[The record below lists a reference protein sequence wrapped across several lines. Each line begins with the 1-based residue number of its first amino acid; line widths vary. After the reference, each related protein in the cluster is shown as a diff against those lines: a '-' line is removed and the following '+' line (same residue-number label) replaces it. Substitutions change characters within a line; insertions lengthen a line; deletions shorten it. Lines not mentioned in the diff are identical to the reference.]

1 MLIKK
6 DSMNGCRPHRR
17 RRPFLLG
24 GSGYVTCTAPYRAEK
39 HEEDSVMPLYRVS
52 FEEQGSYRV
61 ECQIRATIEAN
72 HIALAVQTIFP
83 NFVLQQLR
91 NSLAVRLMVPKGPRA
106 GHLMWIAFGFADDD
120 ERRTSLRLKQANM
133 MGPAGL
139 ISMEDGMIGTLIQ
152 QGIEGDKDKASVLEL
167 GGCGI
172 EPIAG
177 SRASEGSV
185 RGFWTGYRE
194 LTRL

>member
-1 MLIKK
+1 
-6 DSMNGCRPHRR
+6 
-17 RRPFLLG
+17 
-24 GSGYVTCTAPYRAEK
+24 
-39 HEEDSVMPLYRVS
+39 
-52 FEEQGSYRV
+52 
-61 ECQIRATIEAN
+61 
-72 HIALAVQTIFP
+72 
-83 NFVLQQLR
+83 VLQQLR

-106 GHLMWIAFGFADDD
+106 GHLMWIAFGFEDDD

-152 QGIEGDKDKASVLEL
+152 QGIEGDKEKASVLEL
-167 GGCGI
+167 GGRGI

-194 LTRL
+194 LTGL